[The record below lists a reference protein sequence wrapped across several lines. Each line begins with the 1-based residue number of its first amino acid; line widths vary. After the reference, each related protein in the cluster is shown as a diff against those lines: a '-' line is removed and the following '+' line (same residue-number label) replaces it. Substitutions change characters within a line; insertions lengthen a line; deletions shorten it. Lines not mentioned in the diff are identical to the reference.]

1 MTAADNAMFNSLL
14 DKMKTQSYYLIG
26 LALAT
31 MILSYFKMAFWIMPA
46 EKQSRLI
53 RKNLFISILRQD
65 IGWFDTYK
73 SEELNNRLTE

>member
-1 MTAADNAMFNSLL
+1 MTAADYAQFNSLL
-14 DKMKTQSYYLIG
+14 DKMRNQAYYLIG
-26 LALAT
+26 LAIAT
-31 MILSYFKMAFWIMPA
+31 MILSYFKVAFWVMPA
-46 EKQSRLI
+46 EKQSRVI